1 MYLRL
6 NKSVK
11 QIMLLCDHSI
21 ETSLAVPS
29 HGNNFFSTL
38 QNKIRTFCQI
48 WTFAT
53 FNFHWSDVWLQRTRA
68 KRWIGAQIVLKNSI
82 KNKEV
87 ETLPA
92 GSGGTG
98 NPVPVVSGS
107 WVGNGEPWTLGR
119 VPASVCAVIE
129 ENKSWSAKSSKIN
142 CLFSQWILDHKERES
157 QSPKQ
162 VKLNVM
168 SHWLVTSFVTS
179 ISAELFSE
187 CHFSGKPHATT
198 QVVFD

>member
-11 QIMLLCDHSI
+11 EIMLLCDHSI

-48 WTFAT
+48 WTLAT

-82 KNKEV
+82 KSKEV

-98 NPVPVVSGS
+98 NPGPVVSGS

-119 VPASVCAVIE
+119 VSARVCAVIE
-129 ENKSWSAKSSKIN
+129 ENKRCSAKWSIEDK
-142 CLFSQWILDHKERES
+142 LFL
-157 QSPKQ
+157 
-162 VKLNVM
+162 
-168 SHWLVTSFVTS
+168 
-179 ISAELFSE
+179 
-187 CHFSGKPHATT
+187 
-198 QVVFD
+198 